1 MTCCHHYIP
10 TDGADTAF
18 SVDVSAIT
26 FGRGCMAELGVA
38 VASLGLTTVVVF
50 TDSTIRS
57 LPPFDIAMKSL
68 HAAGIE
74 VEIFDEV
81 MIEPTDSSFRSA
93 IQFARERQPEG
104 YISIGGGSVIDTC
117 KAANLYSR
125 YPAEFDT
132 YVNAPVGAGTPVP
145 GALLPHIACP
155 TTSGTGSECTGI
167 AIFDYVSLHAK
178 TGIASRHLR
187 PTRALIDA
195 DWTRHM
201 PKMVL
206 ACSAFDVLS
215 HALESYTARPYTRRP
230 YTHGNDRPLS
240 QGANPWSDMGCAKA
254 LQLLGEFMERAVNS
268 ADDDDAR
275 EQVMWAS
282 TLAGI
287 AFGNSGV
294 HLPHGMSYAVA
305 GGVRDFHA
313 PDYPDYKPMVPH
325 GMSVIVNAPAVFRAT
340 AGTAPERHLEAAGWL
355 GATTSGADAQDGGE
369 ILSGKI
375 VELMRNTAMPLGLEA
390 VGYSAADLD
399 TLTRSASLQKRLL
412 DNAPLEATDDVLRSL
427 FAGAMS
433 YA

>member
-38 VASLGLTTVVVF
+38 VASLGLTTVAVF

-68 HAAGIE
+68 HVAGIE

-81 MIEPTDSSFRSA
+81 TIEPTDSSFRSA
-93 IQFARERQPEG
+93 IQFACERQPEG

-132 YVNAPVGAGTPVP
+132 YVNAPVGVGTPVP
-145 GALLPHIACP
+145 GSLLPHIACP

-187 PTRALIDA
+187 PARALIDP

-230 YTHGNDRPLS
+230 FTPGNDRPLS

-313 PDYPDYKPMVPH
+313 QDYPDYKPMVPH